1 MKYGGYFERKFKVI
15 CITFFQL
22 QCDEDQC
29 SCHLFIDRDEPLIDL
44 GCFPEENITC
54 PAINGSR
61 IILYCFGRFCY
72 CDMNP
77 MRNGTYH
84 CFEPRMFGDCPITT
98 APPATNRTTTTS
110 PPPTMPPATP
120 TPEDE
125 CPDY

>member
-1 MKYGGYFERKFKVI
+1 MSS
-15 CITFFQL
+15 Q
-22 QCDEDQC
+22 
-29 SCHLFIDRDEPLIDL
+29 
-44 GCFPEENITC
+44 
-54 PAINGSR
+54 NGSR

-72 CDMNP
+72 CDMNA

-98 APPATNRTTTTS
+98 PPPATNRTTTTSPSPTTNSTTTTTS

-120 TPEDE
+120 TLEDE